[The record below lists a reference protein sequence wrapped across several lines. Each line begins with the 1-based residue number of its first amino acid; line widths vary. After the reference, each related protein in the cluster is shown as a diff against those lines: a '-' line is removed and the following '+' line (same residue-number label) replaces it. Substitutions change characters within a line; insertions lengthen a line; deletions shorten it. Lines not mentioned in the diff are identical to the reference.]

1 MKSQFKTPAQ
11 IMVEVG
17 EQQRLSSDG
26 IIVYWQA
33 RNSGADHQDALDA
46 VQAMFGEE
54 ALSGGYA

>member
-1 MKSQFKTPAQ
+1 
-11 IMVEVG
+11 MVEVG

-46 VQAMFGEE
+46 VQAMLGEE
-54 ALSGGYA
+54 ALTGGYA